1 MTSFFGLLF
10 GSSSSTSGQDPST
23 QDAAA
28 QDAFEGDSGIAADS
42 QLYSFDHPDVGDA
55 DLNTGVAGTTVR
67 PNDEPVEGAQ
77 LNTDMAGA
85 EMDPQM
91 AAGMSQANAQLG
103 PSMLDNM
110 RGAISD
116 NAPPSSDVGSTIPP
130 ISGSDQSIPL
140 PDQSQPY
147 GASSSSVSGF
157 PSSLTPW
164 NQSTSMAMSGSPPSD
179 DPSQVATQQAM
190 DKSLSGWGDSGGSSS
205 NDTAQQNYGTG
216 FDDSVWSGID
226 GVSTVGQDQA
236 AGDTDG
242 AWSNLGGWTTVAQ
255 DDASGAN
262 TPGTGFNSLGGSE
275 GGSWAGNTAYM
286 PDSGPESRGYDEA
299 AGSNLIKSGDLYSAN
314 PSFMAK
320 LYSG

>member
-10 GSSSSTSGQDPST
+10 GTSSSSGTSGQDPST

-28 QDAFEGDSGIAADS
+28 QDAFEGDSGIAANN
-42 QLYSFDHPDVGDA
+42 QAYSFDSPDTGDA
-55 DLNTGVAGTTVR
+55 SLNTGVAGTTVR
-67 PNDEPVEGAQ
+67 PNDEPVAGAE

-91 AAGMSQANAQLG
+91 AASLSQANAQLG

-110 RGAISD
+110 RSSISD
-116 NAPPSSDVGSTIPP
+116 NAPSNSTTSPTVPP
-130 ISGSDQSIPL
+130 ILP
-140 PDQSQPY
+140 PDQSPPF
-147 GASSSSVSGF
+147 GASASSVSGF
-157 PSSLTPW
+157 PASLTPW

-179 DPSQVATQQAM
+179 DPSQMATQQAM
-190 DKSLSGWGDSGGSSS
+190 DKSLSGWGSSGGSSS
-205 NDTAQQNYGTG
+205 NDTAQQDYGSG
-216 FDDSVWSGID
+216 FNDSVWSGID

-255 DDASGAN
+255 DNASGAN